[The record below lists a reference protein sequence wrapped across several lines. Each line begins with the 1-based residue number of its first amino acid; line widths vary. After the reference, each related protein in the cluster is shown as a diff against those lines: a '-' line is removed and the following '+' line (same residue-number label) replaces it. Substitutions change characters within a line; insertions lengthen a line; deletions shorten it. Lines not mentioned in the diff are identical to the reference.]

1 MIEAVSAEVRSEV
14 CLLVVDDV
22 EQNRIAMRALLER
35 PGLRVLTAVGGIE
48 ALEVLLEN
56 EVALALVDVQMPGMD
71 GFELAELMRG
81 AERTRSIPI
90 IFVTAATLD
99 AQRSFRGYEA
109 GAVDF
114 LNKPIDPK
122 VLHSKVDVFVEL
134 YEQRRQ
140 LHRRMLELE
149 QALSLNEMMV
159 AVLTHDLRTPL
170 SAIGFTAELLQRTAT
185 SDTVRQSALRL
196 KSSSA
201 RMSALISQLLD
212 FSRIRAGSL
221 RIEPRSVDLAELL
234 ENVVAEL
241 RQAMPDAQ
249 VELRTIGDVRATLD
263 VDRIAQVA
271 SNLVSN
277 ALRHGTGETP
287 VRIGV
292 DGSRAEALRVEVEN
306 AGSIAPIERARL
318 FEPFRSPT
326 GGREGLGLGLYIVDQ
341 FVRAHRGS
349 VFFDADSPG
358 RVVFGFL
365 VPRGLHDPSVDETAA
380 SGDTHGPVSAF

>member
-1 MIEAVSAEVRSEV
+1 MTEPVASHACPEVN
-14 CLLVVDDV
+14 LLVVDDV

-35 PGLRVLTAVGGIE
+35 PGLRVLTAPGGIE

-56 EVALALVDVQMPGMD
+56 DVALALVDVQMPGMD

-81 AERTRSIPI
+81 TERTRTIPI
-90 IFVTAATLD
+90 IFVTAAPLD
-99 AQRSFRGYEA
+99 AQRSFRGYAA

-122 VLHSKVDVFVEL
+122 VLHGKVDVFVAL

-170 SAIGFTAELLQRTAT
+170 SAIGFTAELLLRTAAN
-185 SDTVRQSALRL
+185 DTVRQSAVRL

-212 FSRIRAGSL
+212 FSRIRGGGL
-221 RIEPRSVDLAELL
+221 RIDPRPVDLGELV
-234 ENVVAEL
+234 ENVVGEL
-241 RQAMPDAQ
+241 RQADPEARVD
-249 VELRTIGDVRATLD
+249 LRTLGDLRSTLD
-263 VDRIAQVA
+263 PDRIAQVV

-277 ALRHGTGETP
+277 GLRHGQRDHG
-287 VRIGV
+287 VRVVV
-292 DGSRAEALRVEVEN
+292 DGSRPESLRVEVEN
-306 AGSIAPIERARL
+306 GGSIAPIERARL
-318 FEPFRSPT
+318 FEPFRSAT
-326 GGREGLGLGLYIVDQ
+326 SGREGLGLGLYIVDQ

-349 VFFDADSPG
+349 VFFDGDQPG
-358 RVVFGFL
+358 RVVFGFT
-365 VPRGLHDPSVDETAA
+365 VPRGEFDPAIGDAA
-380 SGDTHGPVSAF
+380 PAPDDRVPAAGA